1 MLATNLDS
9 ATVEATADD
18 VPIVRWPREAARRE
32 GLARACRA
40 RLLIVAGHHDPPV
53 AVDELEDWVREGVD
67 PVEVFSRRDL
77 LRRRQARRAPA
88 VLDGD
93 GLLHRGIRWVA
104 VSPMEQRLLV
114 PLLARAGKVVS
125 RSELLGAAYPDRD
138 ADPHRSV
145 DRVIRRLRLR
155 VAPLGIRVHAVR
167 GTGFLL
173 DMGVL
178 PD

>member
-1 MLATNLDS
+1 MVATNLDV
-9 ATVEATADD
+9 ATVEDTADD
-18 VPIVRWPREAARRE
+18 VPIVRWPREAAERE
-32 GLARACRA
+32 GLARAGRA
-40 RLLIVAGHHDPPV
+40 RLLIVADHYDPPI
-53 AVDELEDWVREGVD
+53 AVDALEDWVREGVD
-67 PVEVFSRRDL
+67 PVEAFSRREL

-93 GLLHRGIRWVA
+93 GLLHRGARWVA

-114 PLLARAGKVVS
+114 PLLARAGDVVS

-138 ADPHRSV
+138 TDTHRSV
-145 DRVIRRLRLR
+145 DRVVRRLRLR
-155 VAPLGIRVHAVR
+155 VVPLGLRVHAVR